1 MLSFRHLSLTRYSLL
16 QGQYGMWRAA
26 SRAIWGVMVTAA
38 VACGPTVQPADDVV
52 AAPRLPLPDDCG
64 AESGDSC
71 LPAADWG
78 EALCQGVYPEVALYM
93 LRGGTP
99 WQRLYMTARMQPFN
113 ASGGVSVLDGLLE
126 PGEEL
131 IALRRL
137 GSSSVSRTEGYE
149 ALRWDGSCVTLHD
162 GEFTFDSPPR
172 VRHAH
177 VTWPELGDAIQR
189 VLRDDEDVD
198 TAFRV
203 RRKECKGAYFGPVSD
218 KCVVRDQQFVE
229 AIVNY
234 VRSGPE
240 LPAPRRRP

>member
-1 MLSFRHLSLTRYSLL
+1 
-16 QGQYGMWRAA
+16 
-26 SRAIWGVMVTAA
+26 
-38 VACGPTVQPADDVV
+38 
-52 AAPRLPLPDDCG
+52 
-64 AESGDSC
+64 
-71 LPAADWG
+71 
-78 EALCQGVYPEVALYM
+78 M

-113 ASGGVSVLDGLLE
+113 AAGGVSVLDGLLE

-162 GEFTFDSPPR
+162 GEYSFDSPLR
-172 VRHAH
+172 LRHAR
-177 VTWPELGDAIQR
+177 VEWPRLSASIQS
-189 VLRDDEDVD
+189 VLRGDDDVD
-198 TAFRV
+198 SAFRV

-218 KCVVRDQQFVE
+218 KCVVRDRQFVE
-229 AIVNY
+229 AIVNF

-240 LPAPRRRP
+240 LPTPRRRP

>member
-1 MLSFRHLSLTRYSLL
+1 
-16 QGQYGMWRAA
+16 
-26 SRAIWGVMVTAA
+26 
-38 VACGPTVQPADDVV
+38 
-52 AAPRLPLPDDCG
+52 
-64 AESGDSC
+64 
-71 LPAADWG
+71 
-78 EALCQGVYPEVALYM
+78 M

-113 ASGGVSVLDGLLE
+113 ASGGVSVLDGVLE

-162 GEFTFDSPPR
+162 GEFTFDSPQR
-172 VRHAH
+172 LRHAR
-177 VTWPELGDAIQR
+177 VEWPKLSDSIQHA
-189 VLRDDEDVD
+189 LRDDEDVD

-203 RRKECKGAYFGPVSD
+203 RTKECKGAYFGPVSD
-218 KCVVRDQQFVE
+218 RCVVRDQQFVD
-229 AIVNY
+229 AIVKY

-240 LPAPRRRP
+240 LPQPRRRP

>member
-1 MLSFRHLSLTRYSLL
+1 
-16 QGQYGMWRAA
+16 
-26 SRAIWGVMVTAA
+26 
-38 VACGPTVQPADDVV
+38 
-52 AAPRLPLPDDCG
+52 
-64 AESGDSC
+64 
-71 LPAADWG
+71 
-78 EALCQGVYPEVALYM
+78 LYM

-162 GEFTFDSPPR
+162 GEYSFESPPR
-172 VRHAH
+172 LRHAR
-177 VTWPELGDAIQR
+177 VEWPKLSASIQR
-189 VLRDDEDVD
+189 VLRGDDDVD

-218 KCVVRDQQFVE
+218 KCVVRDRQFVE
-229 AIVNY
+229 AIVKY
-234 VRSGPE
+234 IRSGPQ
-240 LPAPRRRP
+240 LPTPRRRPPSTDVQF

>member
-1 MLSFRHLSLTRYSLL
+1 MLLL
-16 QGQYGMWRAA
+16 RAPSVLQRPFTLA
-26 SRAIWGVMVTAA
+26 FWGVIAATALLG
-38 VACGPTVQPADDVV
+38 CGSTAQPVQEVDNVPL
-52 AAPRLPLPDDCG
+52 LPMPDECTG
-64 AESGDSC
+64 SSEGC

-78 EALCQGVYPEVALYM
+78 EAVCQGVYPEVALYM

-162 GEFTFDSPPR
+162 GEYSFESPPR
-172 VRHAH
+172 LRHAR
-177 VTWPELGDAIQR
+177 VEWPKLSASIQR
-189 VLRDDEDVD
+189 VLRGDDDVD

-218 KCVVRDQQFVE
+218 KCVVRDRQFVE
-229 AIVNY
+229 AIVKY
-234 VRSGPE
+234 IRSGPQ
-240 LPAPRRRP
+240 LPTPRRRPPSTDVQF

>member
-1 MLSFRHLSLTRYSLL
+1 VIA
-16 QGQYGMWRAA
+16 GAA
-26 SRAIWGVMVTAA
+26 SLSCGSTA
-38 VACGPTVQPADDVV
+38 QPAQQASD
-52 AAPRLPLPDDCG
+52 APLLPMPNECTG
-64 AESGDSC
+64 SGEGC

-113 ASGGVSVLDGLLE
+113 AAGGVSVLDGLLE

-162 GEFTFDSPPR
+162 GEYSFDSPLR
-172 VRHAH
+172 LRHAR
-177 VTWPELGDAIQR
+177 VEWPRLSASIQS
-189 VLRDDEDVD
+189 VLRGDDDVD
-198 TAFRV
+198 SAFRV

-218 KCVVRDQQFVE
+218 KCVVRDRQFVE
-229 AIVNY
+229 AIVNF

-240 LPAPRRRP
+240 LPTPRRRP